1 MKILIVNNSFSPA
14 GGAEIM
20 TFWQY
25 LLLKEKG
32 QEVLIF
38 AADKEPYFV
47 NDGLLTEY
55 FPKSDNYLN
64 QHGLN
69 KIFSI
74 PKLYYNLD
82 AEKKLNAFLNKNRPD
97 IVHLNNI
104 RAGLTPSILRA
115 CYKNNIPVIQTL
127 HDASLFCPNAVLR
140 INGKTYCKD
149 ELCVSGNYLHC
160 ILNKCRGDSYLKS
173 LNAALELSLNKIH
186 KLYDNVSVFI
196 TPSKALK
203 KLAINSGISE
213 DKVIAVPNFI
223 DESYYKI
230 PENFEKG
237 QYFLYV
243 GRISQEKG
251 LDYVIEAFSK
261 LPKEIKF
268 RIVGTGPDKDKL
280 ENKVKELNINNVE
293 FAGYKSGEDL
303 IKEYQNCIATI
314 LPCNWF
320 ENFPTTILE
329 SFASSKPVIGSNIG
343 GIPETVIPDETGILI
358 EPGNIDDIIGAVKKL
373 YSDEDFR
380 KRLSVSCKNKSQV
393 YSREAYYEAIM
404 KIYEKVS
411 KTRSNLK

>member
-1 MKILIVNNSFSPA
+1 MKIVLVNNSFSPA

-20 TFWQY
+20 TYWQY

-32 QEVLIF
+32 HDVLIF
-38 AADKEPYFV
+38 STDKEPYFE
-47 NDGLLTEY
+47 NNNLQTEY
-55 FPKSDNYLN
+55 FPQNSNYSKM
-64 QHGLN
+64 QGFE
-69 KIFSI
+69 KIKSI
-74 PKLYYNLD
+74 PNLYYNKE
-82 AEKKLNAFLNKNRPD
+82 AEKKLDEFLKKNKPD
-97 IVHLNNI
+97 LVHLNNI

-140 INGKTYCKD
+140 INSKTYCKK

-160 ILNKCRGDSYLKS
+160 IINKCRGDNYLKS
-173 LNAALELSLNKIH
+173 LNAALELSLNKFH
-186 KLYDNVSVFI
+186 KFYDGISAFI
-196 TPSKALK
+196 TPSKVLR
-203 KLAINSGISE
+203 KLAIKSGIFE
-213 DKVIAVPNFI
+213 DKVIAIPNFI
-223 DESYYKI
+223 DESYYKVN
-230 PENFEKG
+230 ENYEKG

-293 FAGYKSGEDL
+293 FAGYKSGENL

-314 LPCNWF
+314 LPCDWF
-320 ENFPTTILE
+320 ESFGLTIVE
-329 SFASSKPVIGSNIG
+329 SFACSKPVIGSNLG
-343 GIPETVIPDETGILI
+343 GIPETVIPHETGILI
-358 EPGNIDDIIGAVKKL
+358 EPGNIDDILNAVKKL
-373 YSDEDFR
+373 YYEDEYR
-380 KRLSVSCKNKSQV
+380 KKLSVNCKNKSQV
-393 YSREAYYEAIM
+393 YSREAYYEAVM